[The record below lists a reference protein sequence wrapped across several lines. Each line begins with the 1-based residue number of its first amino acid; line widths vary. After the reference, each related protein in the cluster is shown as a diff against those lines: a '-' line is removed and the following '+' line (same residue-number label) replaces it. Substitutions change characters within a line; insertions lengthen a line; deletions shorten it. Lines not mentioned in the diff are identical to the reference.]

1 MCSEWSFCC
10 IWCEWGFWKLFH
22 QFEVFEVFFFFF
34 FFFFFFY
41 KSWFMFFVLF
51 FSLVILWIQQFL
63 NQVGFNKEN
72 QLYFNSWNKR
82 PDETY
87 QTTCLCKLV
96 IIGCAFWWTLD
107 WQSETIM
114 YYIFFWCFHHFF
126 FQVWKRERGGRG
138 TFTKRFFTIWKY

>member
-1 MCSEWSFCC
+1 MLVMLGDVLWMEFLLYMMWVGVLEVVPS
-10 IWCEWGFWKLFH
+10 IWG
-22 QFEVFEVFFFFF
+22 V
-34 FFFFFFY
+34 FFFFY
-41 KSWFMFFVLF
+41 KSWFMFFCFV

-126 FQVWKRERGGRG
+126 FFKFESEKGEGGRG